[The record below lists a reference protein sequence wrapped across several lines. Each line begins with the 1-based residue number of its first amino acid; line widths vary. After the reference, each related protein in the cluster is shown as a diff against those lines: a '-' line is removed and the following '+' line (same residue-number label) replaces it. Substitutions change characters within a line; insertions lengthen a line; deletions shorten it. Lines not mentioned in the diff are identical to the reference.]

1 MLDLA
6 ARAASRSA
14 GNVEPNPLV
23 GCVIEKDGKVLGLG
37 HHRRFG
43 DVHAEVDA
51 LNSCRVR
58 GYSPEGATAYVTL
71 EPCNTVGKQP
81 ACVDALIN
89 AKIARVVCA
98 RKDPNPSKGGGADR
112 LRISGIPVEF
122 TDVSQNAIALSDA
135 FAKRMTTG
143 LPWVIVK
150 WAQTI
155 DGRAAT
161 RTGESKW
168 ISCDQSRSRVHR
180 LRAQVDAIVTAIGTV
195 IADDP
200 TLTARGG
207 WLRRKVARRVVI
219 DPDLEI
225 PEGCNL
231 LRTLNEAPLT
241 LVCSDE
247 ALAQKP
253 TVVSLMAARGI
264 EVISLGTGGE
274 IDVTEVMAHL
284 ASAHDATNVLIEAGP
299 GLTGRLLES
308 ELVDELRVYIAPMV
322 MADDQ
327 AKPVARGR
335 VVNML
340 SESKA
345 FKLLRAKRVGDD
357 VELVYRR

>member
-1 MLDLA
+1 MPIDQAHAKRMLDLA
-6 ARAASRSA
+6 ARAASRAA

-23 GCVIEKDGKVLGLG
+23 GCVIERDSKVLGLG

-43 DVHAEVDA
+43 DIHAEVDA
-51 LNSCRVR
+51 LNNCRAR
-58 GYSPEGATAYVTL
+58 GHS
-71 EPCNTVGKQP
+71 
-81 ACVDALIN
+81 CVDALIN
-89 AKIARVVCA
+89 AKVSRVVCA
-98 RKDPNPSKGGGADR
+98 RKDPNPAKGGGCDR

-122 TDVSQNAIALSDA
+122 TDVSPAALALSA
-135 FAKRMTTG
+135 PFAKRITTG

-180 LRAQVDAIVTAIGTV
+180 LRAQVDAVVTAIGTV

-219 DPDLEI
+219 DPDLEL

-247 ALAQKP
+247 ALSQKP
-253 TVVSLMAARGI
+253 TVVSLMVARGI
-264 EVISLGTGGE
+264 EVIALGSNGE

-284 ASAHDATNVLIEAGP
+284 CSAHDAMNVLVEAGP

-308 ELVDELRVYIAPMV
+308 QLVDELRVYIAPMI

-340 SESKA
+340 SESQS
-345 FKLLRAKRVGDD
+345 FNLHRVKQVASDI
-357 VELVYRR
+357 ELIYRR